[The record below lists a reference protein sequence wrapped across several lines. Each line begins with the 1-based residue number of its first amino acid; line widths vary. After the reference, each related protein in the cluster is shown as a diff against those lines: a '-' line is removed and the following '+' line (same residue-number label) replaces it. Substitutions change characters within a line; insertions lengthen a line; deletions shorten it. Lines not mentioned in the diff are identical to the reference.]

1 MMDRV
6 TIFREKVKE
15 YDVKFI
21 RLLFTD
27 LFGRLKSVEVPTS
40 QMEAVLDGQVMFDGS
55 SIEGFVRIM
64 EADMFLKP
72 DLSTLRFLDLN
83 AKGLKVA
90 SLICDVY
97 KTDGTPFEGDPRY
110 ILKQAIE
117 KMNGLGFEKF
127 NIGVEPEFYLLKMDE
142 NGQPT
147 REVNDHESYFD
158 LTSYEM
164 ASDCIRDIILSLE
177 DIGFEV
183 EAAHHE
189 VGPGQYEIN
198 FKYSDVLNGCDNLQI
213 YRHVVK
219 SVARKHNL
227 FASFMPKPF
236 PNKAGNGMHVNCS
249 LTRADG
255 ENAFY
260 DPNAELELSQTALH
274 WMGGIIKHARGLCAI
289 TNPIVNSYKRLTPGF
304 EAPCYVAWSTE
315 NRSTFIR
322 IPGTRGPGTRTE
334 IRSVDVAANPYL
346 ALAAILHAGLDGIEN
361 KIDPPAPTFINLFA
375 LTRQER
381 NEMGIINL
389 PNSLKDALNALED
402 DELIKQS
409 IGEHAYKKFV
419 EAKLTEWN
427 SYRYEVTEWELSRYL
442 NKI

>member
-1 MMDRV
+1 MSNIE
-6 TIFREKVKE
+6 TFRSQIQEK
-15 YDVKFI
+15 DVKFI

-27 LFGRLKSVEVPTS
+27 LFGRLKSVEVPVS
-40 QMEAVLDGQVMFDGS
+40 QIDAVCEGQVMFDGS

-72 DLSTLRFLDLN
+72 DFSTLRFLDLN

-110 ILKQAIE
+110 ILKKAIE
-117 KMNGLGFEKF
+117 KMNGLGFETF

-142 NGQPT
+142 NGKPT
-147 REVNDHESYFD
+147 REVNDQESYFD

-164 ASDCIRDIILSLE
+164 ASDCLRDIILTLE
-177 DIGFEV
+177 DIGFEI

-198 FKYSDVLNGCDNLQI
+198 FKYADVLTGCDNLQI

-236 PNKAGNGMHVNCS
+236 ANKAGNGMHVNCS
-249 LTRADG
+249 LSKGDG
-255 ENAFY
+255 VNAFY
-260 DPNAELELSQTALH
+260 DPSADLELSQTALY
-274 WMGGIIKHARGLCAI
+274 WMGGIIKHARGLTAI

-346 ALAAILHAGLDGIEN
+346 ALAAILHAGLDGVEN

-375 LTRQER
+375 LTRAER
-381 NEMGIINL
+381 IEQGIVNL
-389 PNSLKDALNALED
+389 PNSLKDALNALDED
-402 DELIKQS
+402 DLIKKA
-409 IGEHAYKKFV
+409 IGEHAYKKFY
-419 EAKLTEWN
+419 EGKISEWN
-427 SYRYEVTEWELSRYL
+427 EYRSEITEWELNRYL
-442 NKI
+442 SKI